1 MSEVLAVAKALSQ
14 SKDSELERII
24 GIRLM
29 NSSSF
34 KDFFDFASA
43 LLKPQNLKG
52 AVAGLSANQI
62 IAFDNLIQGKISTKD
77 KKSLEVLAKLFL
89 VTKSEKTFKEIESAK
104 SIFRQLVNK
113 QLIET
118 LKSKQDSVRENPN
131 VDYSLIDPLAG
142 IGAFETVQAL
152 TELVIDLE
160 HRYVPEVARGAVG
173 LSELKRLAN
182 FLGRDNDYSRRLYSL
197 AQISGL
203 VVLHQKR
210 WRVGASYDFWISS
223 DLPTRWSHLA
233 QSWLNLIGPEFAS
246 DLAEQTNLQ
255 KAIAETFPL
264 ANEGIASHM
273 SNLVNLAELI
283 GLTAAYRTS
292 SWFEP
297 TMQGKIT
304 KAKELI
310 TLQLPAV
317 QNKIIVQADLTIIS
331 TGPLDTKTELL
342 IRRFA
347 DIERIGVASSYRMSQ
362 ISLSYGMET
371 GLTEAD
377 IRKTLKTLSGKDLPQ
392 PVEYTL
398 KETAQRFGRLT
409 IQKHESGSLL
419 KAKDA
424 ILLTAIENHSDL
436 KLLSFKKID
445 DLTLSTRFDQ
455 EIVYYQLRDCKFAA
469 IAIDE
474 TGKVI
479 SSWVTP
485 GEAAKAKSLHHSIKM
500 DIMRW
505 REHERRLGENP
516 QGDDIIRSLELAIKN
531 KAVVTVTVDDKKTKR
546 EFTLAPTGLANGR
559 LRAKDKKADCERVLP
574 VASIVSVAIG

>member
-1 MSEVLAVAKALSQ
+1 MSEVLVVAKALSQ

-34 KDFFDFASA
+34 KDFFDFATA

-62 IAFDNLIQGKISTKD
+62 IAFDNLLQGKTTAKD

-89 VTKSEKTFKEIESAK
+89 VTKQDKAFKEIESAK
-104 SIFRQLVNK
+104 TIFRQLVNK
-113 QLIET
+113 QLIES
-118 LKSKQDSVRENPN
+118 LKSKQDSETQNPAS
-131 VDYSLIDPLAG
+131 DYSLIDPLAG

-160 HRYVPEVARGAVG
+160 HRFVPEVARGSVG
-173 LSELKRLAN
+173 LPELKRLAN

-210 WRVGASYDFWISS
+210 WRVGANYDFWISS
-223 DLPTRWSHLA
+223 DIPTRWAHLA
-233 QSWLNLIGPEFAS
+233 QSWLKLIGHEFAE

-292 SWFEP
+292 SWFEA
-297 TMQGKIT
+297 TMEGKLA

-310 TLQLPAV
+310 SVQLPAI
-317 QNKIIVQADLTIIS
+317 QNKIIVQADLTLIS

-347 DIERIGVASSYRMSQ
+347 DIERIGVASSYRMNQ

-371 GLTEAD
+371 GLTADD
-377 IRKTLKTLSGKDLPQ
+377 IRKTLKSLSGKELPQ
-392 PVEYTL
+392 PVDYTI
-398 KETAQRFGRLT
+398 KETDQRFGRLT
-409 IQKHESGSLL
+409 IHKHDSGSLL
-419 KAKDA
+419 QAKDP
-424 ILLTAIENHSDL
+424 ILLTAIQNHSDL
-436 KLLSFKKID
+436 KLLSFKKLD

-469 IAIDE
+469 IAVDE
-474 TGKVI
+474 SGKVI
-479 SSWVTP
+479 SNWSTP
-485 GEAAKAKSLHHSIKM
+485 SESAQSKNLHHSIKM

-505 REHERRLGENP
+505 REHEKRLGENP

-531 KAVVTVTVDDKKTKR
+531 KATVKVTINDKKTKR
-546 EFTLAPTGLANGR
+546 EFTLFPTGLANGR

-574 VASIVSVAIG
+574 VSSIVSVVIG